1 MVDMQH
7 SLSIITIPYFHSK
20 NVPFAIPVR
29 KTTPVKETL
38 QVSDEG
44 GSTPTIRSRSST
56 IEGNKALNY
65 IFNRPLMS
73 RLNNSG

>member
-7 SLSIITIPYFHSK
+7 SLSIDTIPYFHSK

-56 IEGNKALNY
+56 IEGNKALN
-65 IFNRPLMS
+65 
-73 RLNNSG
+73 